1 MDGMAKILVVDDDA
15 GFLKL
20 VVTALSESGYSVVSA
35 HNEEDA
41 KKQCDSC
48 EPDLILTDY
57 RLRGCSG
64 IDLVRYFHE
73 QDPVR
78 PVILTTGYGSDE
90 VAIQAI
96 REGAYDYL
104 LKPFMLPELLEMVA
118 AALETRKAQAASAK
132 PDAPSLSQSIIG
144 HSRAIQNVFKEIGRV
159 ANKKVTVFIRG
170 ESGTGKELVARAIH
184 QYSDRAEHPL
194 VTVNCV
200 AIPETLL
207 ESELFG
213 HERGAFT
220 GAHARRVGRFEQAH
234 GGTIFLDEIGDMS
247 LSTQAKL
254 LRVLQEGCIQ
264 RLGGKEVVKTDVRII
279 AATNRDLESAIAA
292 KNFREDLFYRLS
304 VVDIYLPALRER
316 AEDIPELVNHFI
328 VKHSQELGYRPASV
342 MTDAMQMLQQHTWPG
357 NIRELENLVRK
368 AILYAREQPI
378 TPAIL
383 STLFSKPTKSDGS
396 DSHTVASI
404 ISQLLGRA
412 AAGEVSGVRDL
423 LDDMIERELYTQA
436 IALARGNQR
445 KAADWLGVSRPTM
458 KEKLVK
464 YGLYD
469 KDAPAEGGS

>member
-1 MDGMAKILVVDDDA
+1 MDAPVKILVVDDDA

-20 VVTALSESGYSVVSA
+20 VVTALSESGYKTIPAQSEV
-35 HNEEDA
+35 EA
-41 KKQCDSC
+41 KSLC
-48 EPDLILTDY
+48 ETHAPELIITDY

-64 IDLVRYFHE
+64 IDLVRYFHGL
-73 QDPVR
+73 DPSR

-104 LKPFMLPELLEMVA
+104 LKPFLLPELLEMVA
-118 AALETRKAQAASAK
+118 AALETHRARVSSPQPGK
-132 PDAPSLSQSIIG
+132 PSLSQSIVG
-144 HSRAIQNVFKEIGRV
+144 HSRALQNVFKEIGRV

-170 ESGTGKELVARAIH
+170 ESGTGKELVAAAIH
-184 QYSDRAEHPL
+184 QYSDRSDKPL

-213 HERGAFT
+213 HEKGSFT
-220 GAHARRVGRFEQAH
+220 GAHARSIGRFEQAN

-264 RLGGKEVVKTDVRII
+264 RIGGKEDVRIDVRII
-279 AATNRDLESAIAA
+279 AATNRDLESAIA
-292 KNFREDLFYRLS
+292 KKLFREDLFYRLS

-316 AEDIPELVNHFI
+316 AEDVPDLVNHFLS
-328 VKHSQELGYRPASV
+328 KHSQELGYRPGVISV
-342 MTDAMQMLQQHTWPG
+342 DAMQLLQQHSWPG
-357 NIRELENLVRK
+357 NVRELENVVRK

-378 TPAIL
+378 TPGIISNLFAKPGRTDSSESQAI
-383 STLFSKPTKSDGS
+383 SE
-396 DSHTVASI
+396 I
-404 ISQLLGRA
+404 ISQLLARA
-412 AAGEVSGVRDL
+412 SAGEISGVRDM
-423 LDDMIERELYTQA
+423 LDDLVERELYSQA

-469 KDAPAEGGS
+469 KSDPS